1 MKVVVVR
8 SSKVVSFF
16 LRKMFHIKK
25 EAEQRLVVYRI
36 NCTEKASVGFHTN
49 ACFFAALRRWAFPR
63 RPVYLRKGAG
73 QIARL
78 ASTALYI
85 VNGLQSVYNKKQN
98 IKNY

>member
-36 NCTEKASVGFHTN
+36 NCTEKASVGMKTN

-63 RPVYLRKGAG
+63 RPVYYAKAPDKLHAQPSYR
-73 QIARL
+73 
-78 ASTALYI
+78 I
-85 VNGLQSVYNKKQN
+85 VHCKWLTIG
-98 IKNY
+98 I